1 MALLALFDVD
11 GTLLLGHDE
20 LAVDAFLGALRE
32 LYPVDPPDD
41 AFAQVSHRGETS
53 LRIARRILRS
63 EGIPRQ
69 RSTDGS
75 TTGACS
81 SRSATWRFSQARTRR
96 VGRRHLARRR
106 PSPVLRRQMSG
117 LPS

>member
-41 AFAQVSHRGETS
+41 AFAQVGHRGETS

-63 EGIPRQ
+63 EGIRAAAI
-69 RSTDGS
+69 DGRLHDWCVLFAERYVALLA
-75 TTGACS
+75 GADEIGRASC
-81 SRSATWRFSQARTRR
+81 RER
-96 VGRRHLARRR
+96 V
-106 PSPVLRRQMSG
+106 
-117 LPS
+117 